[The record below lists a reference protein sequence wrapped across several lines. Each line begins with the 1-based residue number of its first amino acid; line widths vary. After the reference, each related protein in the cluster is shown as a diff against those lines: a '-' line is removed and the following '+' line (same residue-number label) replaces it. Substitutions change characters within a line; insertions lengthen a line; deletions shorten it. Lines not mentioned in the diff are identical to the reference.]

1 MHREVGNRRFEGYA
15 LGDLGRLHR
24 ERGRWADARACLEQA
39 LAIARETADRRIEG
53 SELLNLGE
61 LFLLQG
67 HADGAAREA
76 FAQAESVLREVG
88 DKHYLALLLCGR
100 AELERRAGDA
110 VAARATCAEA
120 QSLAAETRA
129 GPDSE
134 LGRKIAALDTAL
146 A

>member
-24 ERGRWADARACLEQA
+24 EQGRWADARACLEQA

-53 SELLNLGE
+53 SELWNLGE

-67 HADGAAREA
+67 DADDAAHAA

-134 LGRKIAALDTAL
+134 LGRRIAALETAL